1 MQDAHGF
8 GGDQRGFLGRLGDD
22 TVARHQRRG
31 DLADED
37 GQREIPRADAQH
49 RPQRLVRGGE
59 RLAGLI
65 GVTAQEIHGLAH
77 FGDGIGGGFAGL
89 ADDEPHQQRHLGFQP
104 VGGAL
109 QHGGALIDG
118 NRGP

>member
-22 TVARHQRRG
+22 AVAGHQRSG
-31 DLADED
+31 DLAHED

-49 RPQRLVRGGE
+49 RAERVVGDVE

-65 GVTAQEIHGLAH
+65 GIVAQEIHRFAH
-77 FGDGIGGGFAGL
+77 FGNGVGGRFAGL
-89 ADDEPHQQRHLGFQP
+89 ADDQPHQQRHLGF
-104 VGGAL
+104 
-109 QHGGALIDG
+109 
-118 NRGP
+118 